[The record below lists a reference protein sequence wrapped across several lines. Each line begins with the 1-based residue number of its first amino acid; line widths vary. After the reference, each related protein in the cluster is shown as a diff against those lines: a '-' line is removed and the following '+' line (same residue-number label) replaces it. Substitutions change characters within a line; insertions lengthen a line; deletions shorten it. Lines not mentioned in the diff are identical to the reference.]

1 MKISS
6 RLSPFKVC
14 PKTGRIVGAKGPR
27 QLPVILLPAVGF
39 LALVWFLIRVVPKPS
54 RAAYP
59 CQRVAAPLAGS
70 FLVWLAGIAGA
81 GLAFRQARARLRQ
94 ARYAAAGLALVVAVA
109 GIAWAVL
116 SLRQP
121 AQAAPVAYTPHPANQ
136 PIGVGQGADAGP
148 GGLGPRSPVTDLERH
163 GDRRRPALVRPDQP
177 GRSHRH
183 DAVGADGLCRHD
195 DDRPPRGMPS
205 SGISTAARPTSRA
218 RRSSSRST

>member
-1 MKISS
+1 MA
-6 RLSPFKVC
+6 LV
-14 PKTGRIVGAKGPR
+14 
-27 QLPVILLPAVGF
+27 PATQT
-39 LALVWFLIRVVPKPS
+39 LALAWFVLRVAPKPS

-81 GLAFRQARARLRQ
+81 SIAFRQARTRMRQ

-136 PIGVGQGADAGP
+136 PIGVAKGLKP
-148 GGLGPRSPVTDLERH
+148 GRVAWIHDPQVTDNWN
-163 GDRRRPALVRPDQP
+163 GTATNAGRP
-177 GRSHRH
+177 
-183 DAVGADGLCRHD
+183 GL
-195 DDRPPRGMPS
+195 
-205 SGISTAARPTSRA
+205 PTSTRVKPP
-218 RRSSSRST
+218 T